1 MNWRF
6 WKKSKEKEEKDDRE
20 RDEFEEGAAARSSR
34 EDMARLLRD
43 HLRPLWR
50 RILLILTLALFT
62 SMGTYIFG
70 YMSKL
75 MVDEVLQIGVRAP
88 EEVKEAKQEAAE
100 DAPASVAGDEEAS
113 RPVAEKEKE
122 KEAQEDKKPRVRI
135 KSPEEKTRLLG
146 YMVLAYITIRLLF
159 IGFNWLYSYQTTY
172 TGQRIIFRLRSQL
185 HEKLQQLQMTFF
197 DQQQTGKLM
206 ARIMDDVGIIQSSV
220 SGVFITLLTQV
231 ALLIVGIVVLLRLN
245 AELSIFAFLM
255 FPFYMIS
262 YEFYSRKIRPIN
274 RRNREVNSEVY
285 GLIVQAISGIRVVK
299 SFGQERMEIRRFFHK
314 VSEYIRLQL
323 RSTIY
328 GNTLGYVSSFVS
340 LAGTMLIFYYGAR
353 KVQAGAMTYGEFTFF
368 SSSVGSLFGPVH
380 SLTYMGSTIQWV
392 LIAVKRVFHLL
403 DLEVTIKD
411 APDAVSLPEMQGHVA
426 FQDVTLRYEDADEDA
441 LRHINFEAPAGSVV
455 CLVGPSGS
463 GKSSL
468 VNLLLRLYDPTG
480 GQVLIDGVDFTKIR
494 LHDLRNH
501 IRMVPQEPI
510 LFSGTLAENII
521 YGQLDATQR
530 QIMEAAR
537 SAELHDFI
545 MTLPEKYET
554 QIGERG
560 VILSGGQKQRLS
572 FSMAL
577 ITDPTILILDDS
589 TSALDAETEAKIQR
603 TLNHIMEGRTTFII
617 THRISTAMR
626 GDLILVLDKG
636 ELVEKGSHSELLERR
651 GLYYEIFDQQYRRRT
666 ADAAL

>member
-6 WKKSKEKEEKDDRE
+6 WKRKEKKEEEERE
-20 RDEFEEGAAARSSR
+20 RDEFDEAASARSSK
-34 EDMARLLRD
+34 EDMTRLLRD

-50 RILLILTLALFT
+50 RILLILMLALFT

-88 EEVKEAKQEAAE
+88 EEQASTEEGSTVAPSTSDANGEASG
-100 DAPASVAGDEEAS
+100 SVSEEEAS
-113 RPVAEKEKE
+113 KEE
-122 KEAQEDKKPRVRI
+122 PPRVRI
-135 KSPEEKTRLLG
+135 KSVEEKTRLLG
-146 YMVLAYITIRLLF
+146 YMALAYIAIRLLF
-159 IGFNWLYSYQTTY
+159 IGFDWLYSYQTTY

-220 SGVFITLLTQV
+220 SGVFVTFLTQV
-231 ALLIVGIVVLLRLN
+231 ARLIVGIVVLLRLN
-245 AELSIFAFLM
+245 AELSVFAFLM

-262 YEFYSRKIRPIN
+262 YEFYIRKIRPIN

-299 SFGQERMEIRRFFHK
+299 SFGQERMEVRRFFHK

-323 RSTIY
+323 KSTIY

-353 KVQAGAMTYGEFTFF
+353 KVQAGVMTYGEFTFF

-380 SLTYMGSTIQWV
+380 TLTYMGSTIQWV

-411 APDAVSLPEMQGHVA
+411 APDAIDVPEMEGRVE
-426 FQDVTLRYEDADEDA
+426 FRDVTLRYESADDDA
-441 LRHINFEAPAGSVV
+441 LRHISFEAPAGSVI

-468 VNLLLRLYDPTG
+468 VNMLLRLYDATE
-480 GQVLIDGVDFTKIR
+480 GQILIDGIDITKIR

-510 LFSGTLAENII
+510 LFSGTLAENIV
-521 YGQLDATQR
+521 YGQIDATAQEIV
-530 QIMEAAR
+530 QAAR
-537 SAELHDFI
+537 SAELHDFV

-554 QIGERG
+554 RIGERG
-560 VILSGGQKQRLS
+560 TSLSGGQKQRLA
-572 FSMAL
+572 FAMAL
-577 ITDPTILILDDS
+577 ITNPSVLILDDS
-589 TSALDAETEAKIQR
+589 TSALDAETEAKIQK
-603 TLNHIMEGRTTFII
+603 TLNHIMENRTTFII
-617 THRISTAMR
+617 THRISTAMK

-636 ELVEKGSHSELLERR
+636 ELVEKGSHSELLEHR
-651 GLYYEIFDQQYRRRT
+651 GLYYDIFDQQYSRRS
-666 ADAAL
+666 AEA